1 MQILTKQFLVETM
14 KELRPLCMEAC
25 DAFLYLIRYSLVIL
39 RYSVDTWQ
47 LCWSDMKCTYGTS
60 TCPYLSIHREWVAND
75 YACVLTVNSANN
87 EMRMSACE
95 TLNIGLYSCHCTF
108 GLGEDDT

>member
-1 MQILTKQFLVETM
+1 MAPPRVLTFQ
-14 KELRPLCMEAC
+14 
-25 DAFLYLIRYSLVIL
+25 
-39 RYSVDTWQ
+39 
-47 LCWSDMKCTYGTS
+47 S
-60 TCPYLSIHREWVAND
+60 TENGLAND
-75 YACVLTVNSANN
+75 NVCVLTVNNANN